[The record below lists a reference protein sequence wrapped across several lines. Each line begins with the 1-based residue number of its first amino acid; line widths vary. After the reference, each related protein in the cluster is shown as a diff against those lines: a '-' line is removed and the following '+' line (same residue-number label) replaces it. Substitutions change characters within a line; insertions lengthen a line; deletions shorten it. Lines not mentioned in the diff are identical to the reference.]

1 MPVADAVAADAVA
14 ADAVAADAVVADA
27 VANNA
32 VANNAVA
39 ADAVLADAVCSCN
52 PIVVD
57 VGVADLVVEGNDCVS
72 KQLGQHQL
80 KSCVNSKDCVSSV
93 HQRLL

>member
-14 ADAVAADAVVADA
+14 NNAVVADA

-32 VANNAVA
+32 VAADAVA
-39 ADAVLADAVCSCN
+39 ADAVTADAVLADTVCSCN

-57 VGVADLVVEGNDCVS
+57 VGVADVVVEGNDCVS
-72 KQLGQHQL
+72 KQLGQQL

-93 HQRLL
+93 HQRLM